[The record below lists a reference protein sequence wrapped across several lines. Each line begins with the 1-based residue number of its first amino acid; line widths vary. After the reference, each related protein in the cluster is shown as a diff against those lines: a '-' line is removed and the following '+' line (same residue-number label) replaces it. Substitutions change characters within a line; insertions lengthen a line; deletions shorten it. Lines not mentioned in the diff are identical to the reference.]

1 LKIRPNKCSFDLNKK
16 SLFIEAFLSFRLT
29 KEGDQMQSD
38 QVVLVLTNTP
48 DLECAKTIARQLLA
62 EGLAACI
69 NIGAPVL
76 SLYEWESTMHE
87 SEEIP
92 VMIKT
97 TTARQELLIERLI
110 ALHPYELPEALV
122 LPTTGGHTPYLA
134 WVRQHTTKAVG

>member
-1 LKIRPNKCSFDLNKK
+1 
-16 SLFIEAFLSFRLT
+16 
-29 KEGDQMQSD
+29 MQSE

-48 DLECAKTIARQLLA
+48 DLECAKMIARQLLA

-69 NIGAPVL
+69 NIGSPVL

-92 VMIKT
+92 VTIKT
-97 TTARQELLIERLI
+97 TAARQALLVERLI

-122 LPTTGGHTPYLA
+122 LPTTGGHAPYLA
-134 WVRQHTTKAVG
+134 WVQQQTTKASA

>member
-1 LKIRPNKCSFDLNKK
+1 
-16 SLFIEAFLSFRLT
+16 
-29 KEGDQMQSD
+29 MQQND
-38 QVVLVLTNTP
+38 VVLVLTHAP

-69 NIGAPVL
+69 NIGTPVL

-97 TTARQELLIERLI
+97 TVARQALLVERLI
-110 ALHPYELPEALV
+110 ALHPYELPEALLV
-122 LPTTGGHTPYLA
+122 PTVGGHSPYLE
-134 WVRQHTTKAVG
+134 WVQQHTTKALG

>member
-1 LKIRPNKCSFDLNKK
+1 MQLD
-16 SLFIEAFLSFRLT
+16 EEDA
-29 KEGDQMQSD
+29 QMQSD
-38 QVVLVLTNTP
+38 DVVLVLTSTP

-69 NIGAPVL
+69 NIGSPVL

-97 TTARQELLIERLI
+97 TATRQALLVDRLI

-122 LPTTGGHTPYLA
+122 LPAIGGHAPYLA
-134 WVRQHTTKAVG
+134 WVQQQTKKALG